1 MKVNPNFFNL
11 KSATL
16 VLVFIFISN
25 VFFAQTD
32 STQVVQDDIKT
43 TEEQQ
48 TKEKKE
54 KKKKDEFK
62 VFAGANFNN
71 LNISSETYEPTIA
84 AGWSLGASYKRG
96 KFFYWEL
103 GAMYNNPVY
112 NLSDQ
117 TLPASSY
124 FDGIFGV
131 QRIDIPVSFGINFL
145 SVTSRIV
152 GLRAFV
158 SGIPSFAIGVGGND
172 LDISMDNINDFNFY
186 GQAGVGVD
194 VIFLFIEAGFN
205 YGFSDLFQDYST
217 SNPYQ
222 AYVNLGFRF

>member
-1 MKVNPNFFNL
+1 MIMKNNYLN
-11 KSATL
+11 A
-16 VLVFIFISN
+16 FILLLIVSIFSN
-25 VFFAQTD
+25 VLYGQSSSNEEVVPAPSQD
-32 STQVVQDDIKT
+32 SLQNNEPKQ
-43 TEEQQ
+43 
-48 TKEKKE
+48 KKD
-54 KKKKDEFK
+54 KKRKDEFK
-62 VFAGANFNN
+62 IFAGANFNN
-71 LNISSETYEPTIA
+71 LDFSSETYKPTTA

-112 NLSDQ
+112 NLSNDS
-117 TLPASSY
+117 SSY
-124 FDGIFGV
+124 LDGVFGV
-131 QRIDIPVSFGINFL
+131 QRIDIPVSFGVNIL

-152 GLRAFV
+152 GFRAFV

-172 LDISMDNINDFNFY
+172 LNISMDNINAFNFY

-194 VIFLFIEAGFN
+194 VIFLFVEAGFN
-205 YGFSDLFQDYST
+205 YGFSDLFQDYSS

>member
-1 MKVNPNFFNL
+1 MKKNYLNALILLLFVSTF
-11 KSATL
+11 
-16 VLVFIFISN
+16 SN
-25 VFFAQTD
+25 VLYAQTSFNKEVLPTTYQD
-32 STQVVQDDIKT
+32 SVQNN
-43 TEEQQ
+43 ESNQ
-48 TKEKKE
+48 KKD
-54 KKKKDEFK
+54 KKRKDEFK
-62 VFAGANFNN
+62 VFAGVNFNN
-71 LNISSETYEPTIA
+71 LDISSEIYEPTMA
-84 AGWSLGASYKRG
+84 VGWSLGASYKRG

-112 NLSDQ
+112 NLTDGLS
-117 TLPASSY
+117 TYL
-124 FDGIFGV
+124 DGIFSV

-158 SGIPSFAIGVGGND
+158 SAIPTFAIGVGGND
-172 LDISMDNINDFNFY
+172 LNISMDNINAFNFY

-194 VIFLFIEAGFN
+194 VIFLFVEVGFN
-205 YGFSDLFQDYST
+205 YGFSDLFQDYSP

>member
-1 MKVNPNFFNL
+1 MKKNYLNALILLLFVSTF
-11 KSATL
+11 
-16 VLVFIFISN
+16 SN
-25 VFFAQTD
+25 VLYAQTSFNEEVLPTTYQD
-32 STQVVQDDIKT
+32 SVQNN
-43 TEEQQ
+43 ESNQ
-48 TKEKKE
+48 KKD
-54 KKKKDEFK
+54 KKRKDEFK
-62 VFAGANFNN
+62 VFAGVNFNN
-71 LNISSETYEPTIA
+71 LDISSEIYEPTMA
-84 AGWSLGASYKRG
+84 VGWSLGASYKRG

-112 NLSDQ
+112 NLTDGLS
-117 TLPASSY
+117 TYL
-124 FDGIFGV
+124 DGIFSV

-158 SGIPSFAIGVGGND
+158 SAIPTFAIGVGGND
-172 LDISMDNINDFNFY
+172 LNISMDNINAFNFY

-194 VIFLFIEAGFN
+194 VIFLFVEVGFN
-205 YGFSDLFQDYST
+205 YGFSDLFQDYSP

>member
-1 MKVNPNFFNL
+1 MKKNYLNALILLLFVSTF
-11 KSATL
+11 
-16 VLVFIFISN
+16 SN
-25 VFFAQTD
+25 VLYAQTSFNEEVLPTTYQD
-32 STQVVQDDIKT
+32 SVQNN
-43 TEEQQ
+43 ESNQ
-48 TKEKKE
+48 KKD
-54 KKKKDEFK
+54 KMRKDEFK
-62 VFAGANFNN
+62 VFAGVNFNN
-71 LNISSETYEPTIA
+71 LDISSEIYEPTMA
-84 AGWSLGASYKRG
+84 VGWSLGASYKRG

-112 NLSDQ
+112 NLTDGLS
-117 TLPASSY
+117 TYL
-124 FDGIFGV
+124 DGIFSV

-158 SGIPSFAIGVGGND
+158 SAIPTFAIGVGGND
-172 LDISMDNINDFNFY
+172 LNISMDNINAFNFY

-194 VIFLFIEAGFN
+194 VIFLFVEVGFN
-205 YGFSDLFQDYST
+205 YGFSDLFQDYSP